1 MSDTKRPDP
10 LQLALTAIG
19 DYERAVANVEA
30 AEMLPDL
37 HDLHQRAQLR
47 VLYAIAEELR
57 LLRRD
62 SGQGLRNVLGGLDT
76 LETAVLLVETTLR
89 DGREDAH

>member
-1 MSDTKRPDP
+1 MSDNTKRPDP

-37 HDLHQRAQLR
+37 NTLHQRAQLR
-47 VLYAIAEELR
+47 ALYAIAEELR

-76 LETAVLLVETTLR
+76 LESSVLLVEATIR
-89 DGREDAH
+89 EGRDAH